1 MHVPPYGVSAQN
13 PDSSVNWSSYFP
25 INGIDAYYPGNK
37 TPYSENYFLSL
48 ERQLAKNTVLNI
60 SYIGSQGH
68 HELVLVAAN
77 PGDPA
82 LCVSLSQPS
91 DVASGSPTCG
101 PFGENLLYT
110 RSNGQVVNG
119 TRQPFGNEFGTDVY
133 FMGAG
138 NSAYNSLQVSVKRSG
153 GGLTVSGSYTYGKS
167 LDLASNL
174 GEQVYPYDYN
184 LTRALSSFD
193 IRNNFVATYRYD
205 LQFQKLFRHD
215 NRWTKGWAVSG
226 ITRFSS
232 GLPVTLI
239 NPNDTALIGSF
250 NNGVN
255 GNGFSDLDVAS
266 GPLEINHNPRNGQP
280 YFNTAL
286 FQPARTRLARERLA
300 PLLLRAGH
308 EQLGHGPTEGHGA
321 YGVQVA
327 RISTRNVQHLQ
338 SRAILR
344 AEFRRRQHQ

>member
-1 MHVPPYGVSAQN
+1 
-13 PDSSVNWSSYFP
+13 
-25 INGIDAYYPGNK
+25 
-37 TPYSENYFLSL
+37 L
-48 ERQLAKNTVLNI
+48 LNI

-68 HELVLVAAN
+68 HELALVAAN

-91 DVASGSPTCG
+91 APGSPTCG
-101 PFGENLLYT
+101 PFGENLVYT
-110 RSNGQVVNG
+110 RNNGQVVNG

-138 NSAYNSLQVSVKRSG
+138 NSAYNSLQVSVKHTSG
-153 GGLTVSGSYTYGKS
+153 GLSVSGSYTFGKS

-174 GEQVYPYDYN
+174 GEQIDPYNYS

-205 LQFQKLFRHD
+205 LRFQKLFRHD
-215 NRWTKGWAVSG
+215 NRWTKGWAISG
-226 ITRFSS
+226 VTRFSS

-266 GPLEINHNPRNGQP
+266 GPLDLNHNPRNGEP
-280 YFNTAL
+280 YFNTSLFSLPTLGSPGNASRRFFYGPGMNNWDMAL
-286 FQPARTRLARERLA
+286 LKDT
-300 PLLLRAGH
+300 PL
-308 EQLGHGPTEGHGA
+308 TE
-321 YGVQVA
+321 
-327 RISTRNVQHLQ
+327 SKSL
-338 SRAILR
+338 
-344 AEFRRRQHQ
+344 EFRLETFNTFNHAQFFGPSSVDGNINDSTFGQVISAMAPRLMQAALKFRF